1 MCGKKNG
8 HKDSYVVPPKF
19 LRDRKYV
26 TAFNESNCK
35 KYVIELSLKRGAS
48 QTYL

>member
-1 MCGKKNG
+1 MLYPK
-8 HKDSYVVPPKF
+8 KF